1 MIVGTSKIDIAD
13 LAHHTKSAEVFKDYC
28 VSLVPENFRHI
39 QPIISNQ
46 IYICCLYL
54 RKCSLVDWSAKK
66 TLISDSLVNVHPIG
80 CTNELIDISDVLM
93 YVER

>member
-1 MIVGTSKIDIAD
+1 MVVGTSKINMAD
-13 LAHHTKSAEVFKDYC
+13 LARHTRSAKIFKDYC
-28 VSLVPENFRHI
+28 ISLVPENFRHI

-54 RKCSLVDWSAKK
+54 RKCSLVDWSVKK
-66 TLISDSLVNVHPIG
+66 TLISESLVNIHPIG
-80 CTNELIDISDVLM
+80 CTNELIDISDILM